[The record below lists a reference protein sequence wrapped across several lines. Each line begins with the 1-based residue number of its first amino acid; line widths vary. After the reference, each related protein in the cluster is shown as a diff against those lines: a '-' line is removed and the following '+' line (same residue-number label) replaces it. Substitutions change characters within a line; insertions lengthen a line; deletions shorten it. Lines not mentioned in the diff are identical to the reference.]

1 MKIRERGRNKK
12 KKGKKGAADLE
23 PRLLQNKR
31 KRDASKRGGDFYFV
45 NQRPAKVPFELC
57 RRVDGGYLKILG
69 DGI

>member
-1 MKIRERGRNKK
+1 MRALRGILHGTELLEKINET
-12 KKGKKGAADLE
+12 
-23 PRLLQNKR
+23 
-31 KRDASKRGGDFYFV
+31 RDASKRGNFYFV

>member
-1 MKIRERGRNKK
+1 MLALNARSYATELLEKINET
-12 KKGKKGAADLE
+12 
-23 PRLLQNKR
+23 
-31 KRDASKRGGDFYFV
+31 RDASKRGNFYFV